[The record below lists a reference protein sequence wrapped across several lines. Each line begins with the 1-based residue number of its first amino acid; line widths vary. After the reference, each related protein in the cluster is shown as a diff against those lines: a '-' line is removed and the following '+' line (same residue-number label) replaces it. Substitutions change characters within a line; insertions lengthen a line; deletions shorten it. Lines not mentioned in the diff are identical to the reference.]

1 MSEKRELRKKR
12 ETLVKEHRRLDELI
26 EKLSL
31 EGSAFSIEIQRLK
44 KKKLMLKDQIAQID
58 DLLTPDII
66 A

>member
-1 MSEKRELRKKR
+1 MSEKRELQKKR
-12 ETLVKEHRRLDELI
+12 DAFVKEHRRFDQLI
-26 EKLSL
+26 EKLSQ

-44 KKKLMLKDQIAQID
+44 KKKLALKDKIAKID